1 MTPPSS
7 AAAAAQPARR
17 IAPPRPRTAPA
28 RPRRISG
35 PVRPSTRQAPS
46 EAARDGLVVGLLG
59 AAESLSSSRLID
71 RLIGS
76 RVWIG
81 IIAFA
86 LIGIVTLQLGLLK
99 LNSSIGRA
107 LERTASLQ
115 RENAALSIENSELA
129 SGTRVESQA
138 ERLGLRLSPVE
149 NLHFLSA
156 PTSVDAT
163 RAADLLRKPLVPAA
177 EAPGTGEALT
187 GETSSGETSSSEA
200 SSSEASSSGE
210 ESTASQAES
219 GEASTTGESST
230 PSTEGASTV
239 TGNETAGAPAAPAG
253 EPAPSTTEAGG
264 GTAGPT
270 G

>member
-1 MTPPSS
+1 MTPPST
-7 AAAAAQPARR
+7 AAAAQPSRR

-35 PVRPSTRQAPS
+35 PVRPRARQAPA
-46 EAARDGLVVGLLG
+46 EATRDGLVVGLLG
-59 AAESLSSSRLID
+59 AAETLSSNRLID

-99 LNSSIGRA
+99 LNAGIGRA

-129 SGTRVESQA
+129 SGTRVESEA

-149 NLHFLSA
+149 NLHFLGA
-156 PTSVDAT
+156 HASVDAT
-163 RAADLLRKPLVPAA
+163 RAAEVLRKPLVPAS
-177 EAPGTGEALT
+177 EAPGTAEAESSSAET
-187 GETSSGETSSSEA
+187 TSSGESSSGGEESSSSEA
-200 SSSEASSSGE
+200 AS
-210 ESTASQAES
+210 
-219 GEASTTGESST
+219 GESST
-230 PSTEGASTV
+230 GGESGAPSSEGTSTGTSTATGTE
-239 TGNETAGAPAAPAG
+239 AGAQPAPTS
-253 EPAPSTTEAGG
+253 ESAPSTTEAGG